1 MDGGGGAEL
10 GGRVVGA
17 AVDGVVGAEPVDGAR
32 ETEVVGPAEDD
43 PAEDDPTEDDDPVD
57 DAVEDDA
64 VVDDAVVDG
73 TTPAGTRPSVAGP
86 EVSPGSEVVVTA
98 VVGDSRASGLR
109 GEDPPLTSAPSGP

>member
-10 GGRVVGA
+10 GGRIVGA

-43 PAEDDPTEDDDPVD
+43 PAEDDPTEDDDPVVD
-57 DAVEDDA
+57 DPE
-64 VVDDAVVDG
+64 DDAVVDG